1 MNLDAVNKKLAEIEE
16 EQTAAAAEAAEA
28 DKSLWDKAKD
38 AVSEFMEKP
47 GEIFTTIGQVSQNQ
61 SEMELA
67 NTQAVSTTTANIA
80 QDVYDAYQADKESWA
95 NFSERSKELQRAAAA
110 GEITDENVD
119 ALRGAG
125 EEFTTSLRNTA
136 LSPFRQA
143 ARSFIANNA
152 DDKDSAFQPLAQSLQ
167 QSDANLQYFMTSDEK
182 LQKAR
187 DIEAEIGI
195 PADAIIADDEAYKA
209 ALDVYNFKK
218 RNDDIDAVW
227 QEYPELQNIA
237 DMSSQAAAIA
247 LHNIQDVRTTHGIV
261 DSFTHFLEQGNIK
274 LEYDNLQY
282 KIMNGEADENDKKRA
297 ENLRDMMDAEKRK
310 APSFFDDPAAAMAAG
325 VAQSLPEM
333 GQSIKEGAETALPS
347 MVAAAL
353 FTVATGGTGA
363 LAVGG
368 AALRAAL
375 VRAIGS
381 QGVKQVGKYAFQVGM
396 FRGMQ
401 KPEAGARYDEL
412 GELKDKD
419 GNPLLT
425 DDEKRGWAMLG
436 GSANALIETAN
447 VGIMLN
453 ALKPYPHAAR
463 VFSDIVENAAARKSA
478 QEKLVSLAANK
489 SKDWLKLTVSESAE
503 EAAQSAADDLIHNAI
518 VEDKGERASNL
529 KTYDAFDIA
538 GRSAAAFLESLPGSA
553 GFGLIGAGG
562 GFVGGAGVIARN
574 ARREARIA
582 QAYGENAVKTMN
594 GTIMVEQLQ
603 QAVASGKLK
612 EKAPDV
618 QQKILREQLTGTGY
632 EMAYI
637 DIETATQ
644 KENGMADLKKVAD
657 AAGMSSEDLETA
669 VAENGFLSVPTEVLS
684 QVSSSPDLLDSVS
697 FSPEAESMARM
708 RETNKQVLQSY
719 EEAMKETIQRKA
731 EVIETLMK
739 NTMPNATEE
748 QRSMIEAAIMT
759 SPDNP
764 AQGWNTL
771 RKEMQGQLD
780 EILAPAIKALEAG
793 MGNAGIMDVE
803 DEQGNTKTVRYS
815 ENAPWY
821 KNFYKQFGRKPT
833 KAELEDMAIALV
845 TGDPSAP
852 QVQGWIADSQEV
864 QEGLAENKAAISLL
878 RDNIKALDDIK
889 GEMQKL
895 TGVEMELTAGLSPEA
910 VSMYRQLYDWAKSV
924 GGSTARQARMG
935 AILAAR
941 HADIYARIVTEKTGR
956 KYTAADYMREKLG
969 FSIRPAGGG
978 LNQLAGENA
987 ETANMKSL
995 RKAQEMDAAGDYA
1008 DDIYK
1013 ETGWLKGVDGKWRFE
1028 IPDNLDAVDWS
1039 VFEKGNR
1046 ENPTRLLWAIY
1057 DNPRLYEAYPWLQKI
1072 PVELS
1077 ELKEGTNGGVGN
1089 YGNTQVIVINKG
1101 LADDSKSG
1109 TLIHEIQHLIQDR
1122 EGLAVGGTKET
1133 AWQQIEDR
1141 IQQLSQ
1147 DIKQYELG
1155 EQYAQTALD
1164 KEEIFWADEKNEE
1177 AEALVDQEMEELEK
1191 QIPEEDREK
1200 IWRLASDRE
1209 YLRNELNEHF
1219 KDDYFLY
1226 RNLAGEQEARHA
1238 TERAIKHTNVERA
1251 RKKLEDLKAKY
1262 EAEKAKQSPEM
1273 QKMLAE
1279 LETLRDKQE
1288 KTDADFDRVK
1298 EIEAA
1303 MDKDMKAA
1311 ELFYTWGKGTLEMR
1325 EQEAAEMPRPHGVD
1339 GHALVVFGGQEMAMA
1354 SESRQE
1360 ISIDGKK
1367 YRSLYGGDGVE
1378 ADGKVIEDK
1387 GAYYA
1392 VKALED
1398 EGSVEAAM
1406 AELERKSSSSLKGLA
1421 SRAKAGLEFLKGKTV
1436 EFKSVVPVQA
1446 KPKAAPRISPEV
1458 IKAVE
1463 EAKKTYGPFE
1473 GEGFNPRSVVPKV
1486 RGGWTEKKILKYLK
1500 EHGTPYG
1507 VREAVNLIAEFD
1519 SVEDLKAHMFFHG
1532 SAVGSSNLKP
1542 SITMSDREIARVGGG
1557 GYGEKYW
1564 GISVTPSKKIASN
1577 FSGESR
1583 SVNIYPLILAKNAIV
1598 EEAPNLEDA
1607 ADIAPHIVDYWTR
1620 GVDAVWIGDKNAGE
1634 QELLILNP
1642 RAVVNIGRSDT
1653 YDVFQLGTAKNPLR
1667 VKDDE
1672 AIARMLDVAK
1682 ALKGKKEG
1690 YSYASPETREEIFFQ
1705 KAWHGSPYDF
1715 ETFDLGAIGSG
1726 EGAQVHGWG
1735 LYFAGDKQISENYKR
1750 VLSAGKGEVTINDKP
1765 VKISGWN
1772 FDSKQLKDA
1781 GLNEAEISAIAAISW
1796 VEASG
1801 KNYSTNQAVV
1811 DEAIKLMEN
1820 ATNED
1825 DIAGL
1830 ELLKSGA
1837 VVYNAT
1843 KGTLFQVEI
1852 PDNDV
1857 MLDEQKAFNEQPEK
1871 VQKALKDFLNK
1882 YAKSYHYKKE
1892 GDGYVLY
1899 DGDRQVDVYDWEED
1913 AQTSVEENNE
1923 AVQDSIDSAF
1933 RGGIESLTG
1942 REIYGG
1948 MTRLM
1953 HGDKQASEKLND
1965 IGIKGITYEGGQDGR
1980 CFVVFDDKAI
1990 DVIEKYNQQVA
2001 RQQVQGQ
2008 TSLLANGKRMVSILE
2023 TADESTFM
2031 HEMAHVFLYD
2041 LEELAQIDDVSA
2053 KELGIVNEWAEW
2065 HKGAAK
2071 DYKGTPWA
2079 KEFAAL
2085 EDRILDAEAYG
2096 RLDEADKLKRQWKH
2110 ERYARAFEIYLR
2122 DGQAPAKGLKAVFRK
2137 FKQFLRQIYA
2147 AFTSD
2152 GARAS
2157 EPVKRVMDR
2166 MIASEAEIEA
2176 AELED
2181 RYADVTKAGGEKLLN
2196 ESEEETYKRWYQE
2209 AEDEA
2214 KEKVLKIVMKDLEK
2228 DKEEEF
2234 QRLVIKEET
2243 RKRKELQQEN
2253 VYIAEQAVLVNGGD
2267 ADIVLEW
2274 YPSVEAFQE
2283 ELAATPPLEEVL
2295 ADHMAVFRDNL
2306 DADLIDSKLS
2316 PEAVDKVLN
2325 MSKYRNKMEALKGK
2339 AMAKKLALIS
2349 RINNKAE
2356 KAMASIEEKLTAL
2369 PEDIDLKVDA
2379 ADPQVKAVMAEITK
2393 LRFASKWTPADL
2405 SHIEA
2410 MIRASTQEQLRK
2422 SLKEF
2427 KEGKKQDK
2435 INEEEVM
2442 KANEGRM
2449 EALKTLAI
2457 EAMEGKPIS
2466 DSCNV
2471 GYYVSQQ
2478 KKAARRVRD
2487 MIKSKRWD
2495 MALQAQQQ
2503 LGFHAAMVE
2512 LAEKNKGLRDK
2523 YLSQVKS
2530 EVNAR
2535 SVRLPKNE
2543 RYWHRHLAY
2552 VLRIAQTDAK
2562 RPESGVKSLDQLFT
2576 EMENSLDI
2584 LERPSNVL
2592 EMAARE
2598 ENFQGYQSLTLAELK
2613 EAVDSLHV
2621 IYSVGRGKFKM
2632 KTFSGKNILDVVREV
2647 IDDYSV
2653 ANQIKVDT
2661 KKINEDRGGL
2671 AYSDLVG
2678 NTGELGHLI
2687 AKHGQDYIISTLKS
2701 ENIARMLGKA
2711 AHRYIYG
2718 TLERAAED
2726 EAKLQAENIKAL
2738 QEIMSAYSHK
2748 ERENFKNKV
2757 YDFSTEGKQKI
2768 SKEQI
2773 ICMALNWGTVS
2784 NRQRLLGGLASD
2796 QRTPEAVQ
2804 GMEKEVLDLFEE
2816 TMTAKDWQVVQKLW
2830 DHINEYWD
2838 MTVEV
2843 EEKLNGIAL
2852 QKIEASPF
2860 TMKTADGQT
2869 IKLEG
2874 GYMPVKYDP
2883 RKSSKAG
2890 EQSIDEAAQSI
2901 MAGAQRFGAGRS
2913 FTKGRSEF
2921 DIYRP
2926 LRLDFGVVE
2935 SHLQDVIRNATFRL
2949 PVRDVYRII
2958 TNLDFENHVVEHM
2971 GREFHNV
2978 LKGWAVDAWKQV
2990 SDNGNT
2996 ADNVLSSGLSMFRR
3010 SATMSIMGYRLWP
3023 CIENFSNISIAIGKI
3038 GAGRMLAGIADFY
3051 GSPAEA
3057 MESVKQKSIFM
3068 RNRLENMDRD
3078 IRSQPGIFRA
3088 GNKLAEFARSHA
3100 YDLMVY
3106 SDLMV
3111 SAPLWLRSYKDAMG
3125 GAIQDVKAENEKN
3138 IKYVMECQQALD
3150 AKRAEI
3156 ADLIQQ
3162 AYDMEAHLHD
3172 RRYASPETAPM
3183 LRQSPFAVHSDDNLR
3198 AMVGENRSK
3207 AKKLERD
3214 LWEAEVKFQEAQEI
3228 KILTDDE
3235 VLEEAERRA
3244 VFTADGVIRDT
3255 FGSGRT
3261 IDLPAIQRSRN
3272 ELTKLLTTFYGFFNT
3287 QFNALYMDYVQS
3299 RHLPENKGITRWMPF
3314 AKGIMYKIMLTSLIG
3329 STLAFGLGLK
3339 GSGEDDK
3346 KRKIKTADGK
3356 TVEEEVPAMERFLK
3370 EFGKNVISTSFG
3382 SMYLVRDIVG
3392 VASDFIFSGKTYG
3405 FSPGSVAS
3413 RSASEAGKMIELLA
3427 KKGQRDADIQ
3437 AQQEKREKTHQ
3448 EKLRKLKGKK
3458 RQDYL
3463 KQWEEDQQYVKPPKR
3478 ITYTEIAGHGL
3489 KALSGFSAANTGVTS
3504 TMVNAITGTMQYLLD
3519 EDDRYDATM
3528 KNIIWSALFDKRP
3541 VEREIPKKPEKPK
3554 ETGEKKKKK
3563 QSEL

>member
-1 MNLDAVNKKLAEIEE
+1 MNLDAVNKKLAEIDE

-38 AVSEFMEKP
+38 AVGEFIENP
-47 GEIFTTIGQVSQNQ
+47 SEIFTTIGQVSQNQ

-136 LSPFRQA
+136 RSPFRQA

-297 ENLRDMMDAEKRK
+297 ENLRNMMDAEKRK

-333 GQSIKEGAETALPS
+333 GQGIKEGAETALPS
-347 MVAAAL
+347 MMAAAL
-353 FTVATGGTGA
+353 FTIATGGTGA
-363 LAVGG
+363 LAIGG

-425 DDEKRGWAMLG
+425 DDERRGWAMLG

-453 ALKPYPHAAR
+453 ALKPYPHAAK
-463 VFSDIVENAAARKSA
+463 VFGDIVENAAMRKTT
-478 QEKLVSLAANK
+478 QEKLASLAADK
-489 SKDWLKLTVSESAE
+489 GKDWLKLTVSESAE
-503 EAAQSAADDLIHNAI
+503 EAAQSAADDFIHNAI
-518 VEDKGERASNL
+518 VEGKGERASNL

-582 QAYGENAVKTMN
+582 RAYGENAVKTMN

-657 AAGMSSEDLETA
+657 AAGMSSEELETA

-708 RETNKQVLQSY
+708 RESNKLVLQSY
-719 EEAMKETIQRKA
+719 EAAMKETIERKA
-731 EVIETLMK
+731 EVVETLMK

-815 ENAPWY
+815 ENASWY
-821 KNFYKQFGRKPT
+821 KNFYKQFKRKPT

-852 QVQGWIADSQEV
+852 QVQGWIADSQEA

-910 VSMYRQLYDWAKSV
+910 VSMYRQLYDWARKV

-941 HADIYARIVTEKTGR
+941 HADIYARIVTEKTGK
-956 KYTAADYMREKLG
+956 KYTAVDYMREKLG

-978 LNQLAGENA
+978 LNQLAGENGSLVA
-987 ETANMKSL
+987 YHNTRVENLEKLIEQGLAVPSIAITGKDIPYDNFGDVTLVGNRQLIDPEGGVPVWTRDAYTTRIPRPEYQPAGKKTIKAFADKWRKNLDGIGKADWIIENLEYYAANEPERIEHRLSGDEFIYYYLTKVLGREVEIKHTRPGYEVDILKNGIYTKEIEGVMSSKKKKEDKKKALSEIFM
-995 RKAQEMDAAGDYA
+995 RKHKKDAAYYGDQLPRREKMIEEDPTNEKRRAMYEKCKQRYEECLQKLEEVRTNGISEA
-1008 DDIYK
+1008 DYKAIQQDIARADK
-1013 ETGWLKGVDGKWRFE
+1013 EEKANTE
-1028 IPDNLDAVDWS
+1028 VDW
-1039 VFEKGNR
+1039 NR
-1046 ENPTRLLWAIY
+1046 TFDTMREANSQEIHNGGYQNWLDTVKDELRGEPVIKVGRKYEPYTT
-1057 DNPRLYEAYPWLQKI
+1057 DNIVKAM
-1072 PVELS
+1072 
-1077 ELKEGTNGGVGN
+1077 LKNSGAGQEGGVGFSTSKAAA
-1089 YGNTQVIVINKG
+1089 YGAKSLKSIADLHKHESKLVTREQADSVIAEVDTAIDESFEGVREHHKHVDPGSYDLPEIFNEAVANAIKGGKKANKTNVTAA
-1101 LADDSKSG
+1101 LKKMDFDVAKIPASAIDAVVAAANKM
-1109 TLIHEIQHLIQDR
+1109 R
-1122 EGLAVGGTKET
+1122 EAAAWYFEAKPQRAVGIDEFSGAVVPVSTPAET
-1133 AWQQIEDR
+1133 VQK
-1141 IQQLSQ
+1141 L
-1147 DIKQYELG
+1147 
-1155 EQYAQTALD
+1155 
-1164 KEEIFWADEKNEE
+1164 EE
-1177 AEALVDQEMEELEK
+1177 AGLTVKTYNPEV
-1191 QIPEEDREK
+1191 EEDRQ
-1200 IWRLASDRE
+1200 RAT
-1209 YLRNELNEHF
+1209 
-1219 KDDYFLY
+1219 
-1226 RNLAGEQEARHA
+1226 QEVQA
-1238 TERAIKHTNVERA
+1238 ERV
-1251 RKKLEDLKAKY
+1251 
-1262 EAEKAKQSPEM
+1262 
-1273 QKMLAE
+1273 
-1279 LETLRDKQE
+1279 ETL
-1288 KTDADFDRVK
+1288 
-1298 EIEAA
+1298 
-1303 MDKDMKAA
+1303 
-1311 ELFYTWGKGTLEMR
+1311 
-1325 EQEAAEMPRPHGVD
+1325 
-1339 GHALVVFGGQEMAMA
+1339 
-1354 SESRQE
+1354 
-1360 ISIDGKK
+1360 
-1367 YRSLYGGDGVE
+1367 
-1378 ADGKVIEDK
+1378 
-1387 GAYYA
+1387 
-1392 VKALED
+1392 
-1398 EGSVEAAM
+1398 
-1406 AELERKSSSSLKGLA
+1406 
-1421 SRAKAGLEFLKGKTV
+1421 
-1436 EFKSVVPVQA
+1436 
-1446 KPKAAPRISPEV
+1446 
-1458 IKAVE
+1458 
-1463 EAKKTYGPFE
+1463 
-1473 GEGFNPRSVVPKV
+1473 
-1486 RGGWTEKKILKYLK
+1486 
-1500 EHGTPYG
+1500 
-1507 VREAVNLIAEFD
+1507 
-1519 SVEDLKAHMFFHG
+1519 
-1532 SAVGSSNLKP
+1532 
-1542 SITMSDREIARVGGG
+1542 
-1557 GYGEKYW
+1557 
-1564 GISVTPSKKIASN
+1564 
-1577 FSGESR
+1577 
-1583 SVNIYPLILAKNAIV
+1583 
-1598 EEAPNLEDA
+1598 
-1607 ADIAPHIVDYWTR
+1607 
-1620 GVDAVWIGDKNAGE
+1620 
-1634 QELLILNP
+1634 
-1642 RAVVNIGRSDT
+1642 
-1653 YDVFQLGTAKNPLR
+1653 FQT
-1667 VKDDE
+1667 
-1672 AIARMLDVAK
+1672 
-1682 ALKGKKEG
+1682 
-1690 YSYASPETREEIFFQ
+1690 
-1705 KAWHGSPYDF
+1705 AWHGSPYDF

-1852 PDNDV
+1852 PDEDV
-1857 MLDEQKAFNEQPEK
+1857 MLDEQKTFSQQPEMVKKAILNILGEKDITKEFTKYGAEAEK
-1871 VQKALKDFLNK
+1871 VAEKIIDTNIPYEDTYELFNQLSDMQIDDKLIDRLDGLRANLDK
-1882 YAKSYHYKKE
+1882 YATGELFYRYLSMRE
-1892 GDGYVLY
+1892 GGPKY
-1899 DGDRQVDVYDWEED
+1899 
-1913 AQTSVEENNE
+1913 
-1923 AVQDSIDSAF
+1923 
-1933 RGGIESLTG
+1933 
-1942 REIYGG
+1942 
-1948 MTRLM
+1948 
-1953 HGDKQASEKLND
+1953 ASELLNQN
-1965 IGIKGITYEGGQDGR
+1965 GVKGITYEGGQDGR

-2008 TSLLANGKRMVSILE
+2008 TSLMENGKRIVSILE

-2065 HKGAAK
+2065 RKGAAK

-2079 KEFAAL
+2079 NEFAAL

-2096 RLDEADKLKRQWKH
+2096 RLDEADQLKRQWKH
-2110 ERYARAFEIYLR
+2110 ERFARAFEIYLR

-2166 MIASEAEIEA
+2166 MIATEQEIEA

-2214 KEKVLKIVMKDLEK
+2214 KEKVLKIVMKDLEQ
-2228 DKEEEF
+2228 DKADEF
-2234 QRLVIKEET
+2234 QRRVIAEED

-2253 VYIAEQAVLVNGGD
+2253 VYIAEQAVLASGGD
-2267 ADIVLEW
+2267 TDIVLNW
-2274 YPSVEAFQE
+2274 YPSVEAFEE
-2283 ELAATPPLEEVL
+2283 ELTVTPPLEEAL
-2295 ADHMAVFRDNL
+2295 EEHMAAFRDNL
-2306 DADLIDSKLS
+2306 DAELIDSKLS

-2325 MSKYRNKMEALKGK
+2325 TSKYRNKMEALKGK

-2369 PEDIDLKVDA
+2369 PEDMDLKVDA
-2379 ADPQVKAVMAEITK
+2379 ADPQVKSIMAEITK
-2393 LRFASKWTPADL
+2393 LRFASKWSPADL
-2405 SHIEA
+2405 SRIES
-2410 MIRASTQEQLRK
+2410 MIRASTQEELRK

-2427 KEGKKQDK
+2427 REGKKQDK
-2435 INEEEVM
+2435 INEDEVM

-2487 MIKSKRWD
+2487 MIKTKRWD
-2495 MALQAQQQ
+2495 LAMQAQQQ
-2503 LGFHAAMVE
+2503 QGLYAAMVE
-2512 LAEKNKGLRDK
+2512 LAEKNKELRDK
-2523 YLSQVKS
+2523 YLSQVKR

-2535 SVRLPKNE
+2535 SVRLPKDE

-2576 EMENSLDI
+2576 DMQNSLDI
-2584 LERPSNVL
+2584 LERPSDVL

-2598 ENFQGYQSLTLAELK
+2598 ENFQGYQSLTLSELK
-2613 EAVDSLHV
+2613 EATDALHV
-2621 IYSVGRGKFKM
+2621 IYTVGRDKFKM
-2632 KTFSGKNILDVVREV
+2632 KTVSGKSLLDVVNE
-2647 IDDYSV
+2647 IISDYSV
-2653 ANQIKVDT
+2653 ANSVLVDT
-2661 KKINEDRGGL
+2661 KKVNEDRGGL

-2687 AKHGQDYIISTLKS
+2687 AKRGQDYIISTLKS

-2738 QEIMSAYSHK
+2738 KEIMSAYSHK
-2748 ERENFKNKV
+2748 ERENFKKKV
-2757 YDFSTEGKQKI
+2757 YSFSTEGKQKI

-2804 GMEKEVLDLFEE
+2804 EMEKEVLDLFEE
-2816 TMTAKDWQVVQKLW
+2816 TMTAKDWQTVQKLW
-2830 DHINEYWD
+2830 NHINEYWD
-2838 MTVEV
+2838 MTVAV
-2843 EEKLNGIAL
+2843 EEKLNGVAL
-2852 QKIEASPF
+2852 KKIEASPF
-2860 TMKTADGQT
+2860 TMTTADGQT
-2869 IKLEG
+2869 VKLEG

-2935 SHLQDVIRNATFRL
+2935 THLQDVIRNATFRL

-2958 TNLDFENHVVEHM
+2958 TNLDFENHMVEHM

-2996 ADNVLSSGLSMFRR
+2996 ADNVLSSGLSLFRR

-3057 MESVKQKSIFM
+3057 MEAVKQKSIFM

-3111 SAPLWLRSYKDAMG
+3111 SAPLWLKSYKNAMG

-3162 AYDMEAHLHD
+3162 AYDMEARLHD

-3228 KILTDDE
+3228 RILTDDE

-3244 VFTADGVIRDT
+3244 VFAADGVIRDV

-3314 AKGIMYKIMLTSLIG
+3314 AKGIMYKIVLTSLIS

-3448 EKLRKLKGKK
+3448 EKLKKKKGKA
-3458 RQDYL
+3458 RQEYL
-3463 KQWEEDQQYVKPPKR
+3463 KQWEEDRKYIKPPKR

-3489 KALSGFSAANTGVTS
+3489 KAVSGFTAADTGLTS
-3504 TMVNAITGTMQYLLD
+3504 TMVNAITSTMQYLLD
-3519 EDDRYDATM
+3519 DDDRYDATM
-3528 KNIIWSALFDKRP
+3528 KNIIWSALFDRRP

-3554 ETGEKKKKK
+3554 EDKKKKKKK

>member
-1 MNLDAVNKKLAEIEE
+1 MGNRFAGLAEFLNEQNEEAAALQE
-16 EQTAAAAEAAEA
+16 EQARVAAEA

-67 NTQAVSTTTANIA
+67 NTQAVSTTAANIA

-167 QSDANLQYFMTSDEK
+167 QSNANLQYFMTSDEK

-381 QGVKQVGKYAFQVGM
+381 QGVKQVGKYAFQLGM

-618 QQKILREQLTGTGY
+618 QQKILREQLSGTGY

-637 DIETATQ
+637 DVETATQ
-644 KENGMADLKKVAD
+644 KETGMEDLKKVAD
-657 AAGMSSEDLETA
+657 AAGITSEQLETA

-708 RETNKQVLQSY
+708 RETNKQVLKSY

-910 VSMYRQLYDWAKSV
+910 VSMYRQIYDWAKSV

-941 HADIYARIVTEKTGR
+941 HADIYARIVTEKTGK
-956 KYTAADYMREKLG
+956 KYTAVDYMREKLG

-1028 IPDNLDAVDWS
+1028 IPDNLDAVEWS

-1046 ENPTRLLWAIY
+1046 ENPTRLLGAIY

-1077 ELKEGTNGGVGN
+1077 ELKGGTSGGVGN

-1200 IWRLASDRE
+1200 IWQLASDRE
-1209 YLRNELNEHF
+1209 YLRNELNKHLR
-1219 KDDYFLY
+1219 DDYYLY

-1325 EQEAAEMPRPHGVD
+1325 EQEAAEMPSPHGVD
-1339 GHALVVFGGQEMAMA
+1339 GHALVVFGGQEVGRNFAITNPGLNLDAVVEALYIKPKFEGLDYKDLRKKNGVMKEYKSHIQWEKTKTA
-1354 SESRQE
+1354 
-1360 ISIDGKK
+1360 IDGTKVYTNRK
-1367 YRSLYGGDGVE
+1367 TYEHVTNTDQGGVAELRQTTIHFELLPHLDEIVEHSFLVEEHADRHNNQDVESVLRLFAPVKIKDDTWVVKLTVKRFRDGVRLE
-1378 ADGKVIEDK
+1378 PDANGVLYDVSLVHKKEDVSNDTSFGRGDDIRSRTATGQQIPDK
-1387 GAYYA
+1387 GPSSPITLSVREILRD
-1392 VKALED
+1392 VKDNNGENYINSD
-1398 EGSVEAAM
+1398 GT
-1406 AELERKSSSSLKGLA
+1406 GNFDF
-1421 SRAKAGLEFLKGKTV
+1421 AG
-1436 EFKSVVPVQA
+1436 
-1446 KPKAAPRISPEV
+1446 
-1458 IKAVE
+1458 
-1463 EAKKTYGPFE
+1463 
-1473 GEGFNPRSVVPKV
+1473 
-1486 RGGWTEKKILKYLK
+1486 
-1500 EHGTPYG
+1500 G
-1507 VREAVNLIAEFD
+1507 VRE
-1519 SVEDLKAHMFFHG
+1519 
-1532 SAVGSSNLKP
+1532 
-1542 SITMSDREIARVGGG
+1542 T
-1557 GYGEKYW
+1557 
-1564 GISVTPSKKIASN
+1564 
-1577 FSGESR
+1577 
-1583 SVNIYPLILAKNAIV
+1583 
-1598 EEAPNLEDA
+1598 
-1607 ADIAPHIVDYWTR
+1607 
-1620 GVDAVWIGDKNAGE
+1620 
-1634 QELLILNP
+1634 LNQ
-1642 RAVVNIGRSDT
+1642 T
-1653 YDVFQLGTAKNPLR
+1653 
-1667 VKDDE
+1667 
-1672 AIARMLDVAK
+1672 
-1682 ALKGKKEG
+1682 
-1690 YSYASPETREEIFFQ
+1690 
-1705 KAWHGSPYDF
+1705 AWHGSPYDF
-1715 ETFDLGAIGSG
+1715 ETFDLGAIGTG
-1726 EGAQVHGWG
+1726 EGVQAHGWG
-1735 LYFAGDKQISENYKR
+1735 LYFAGNREVSEGYRKR
-1750 VLSAGKGEVTINDKP
+1750 LALGSNEVIIDGETYFYNQEGDFEKRGTGEVIEYGTPLRMAVGYFSTSEGKVKDAIESLKKDIKEATPKKLERWGETWNKAIDILEKKGEKWAYKG
-1765 VKISGWN
+1765 VK
-1772 FDSKQLKDA
+1772 
-1781 GLNEAEISAIAAISW
+1781 
-1796 VEASG
+1796 
-1801 KNYSTNQAVV
+1801 
-1811 DEAIKLMEN
+1811 
-1820 ATNED
+1820 
-1825 DIAGL
+1825 
-1830 ELLKSGA
+1830 
-1837 VVYNAT
+1837 
-1843 KGTLFQVEI
+1843 KGTLFKVEI
-1852 PDNDV
+1852 PDDDV
-1857 MLDEQKAFNEQPEK
+1857 LLDEQKPFGKQSEK
-1871 VQKALKDFLNK
+1871 VQKGIRDWFMDLTDEEAHRIARRHMARNIAREIGITGINQLSKKECFEYL
-1882 YAKSYHYKKE
+1882 AKSDLFTGEAIYSWIGKTS
-1892 GDGYVLY
+1892 
-1899 DGDRQVDVYDWEED
+1899 
-1913 AQTSVEENNE
+1913 TSVYANE
-1923 AVQDSIDSAF
+1923 SKA
-1933 RGGIESLTG
+1933 
-1942 REIYGG
+1942 
-1948 MTRLM
+1948 
-1953 HGDKQASEKLND
+1953 ASEKLNSL
-1965 IGIKGITYEGGQDGR
+1965 GIKGVAYDGLTDGR
-1980 CFVVFDDKAI
+1980 CYVVFDDQAI

-2008 TSLLANGKRMVSILE
+2008 TSLMENGKRIVSILE

-2031 HEMAHVFLYD
+2031 HEMAHVFFYD

-2079 KEFAAL
+2079 NEFAAL

-2748 ERENFKNKV
+2748 ERENFKKKV

-2804 GMEKEVLDLFEE
+2804 EMEKEVLDLFEK

-2860 TMKTADGQT
+2860 TMTTADGQT

-3038 GAGRMLAGIADFY
+3038 GAGRLLAGIADFY

-3314 AKGIMYKIMLTSLIG
+3314 AKGIMYKIVLTSLIS

-3346 KRKIKTADGK
+3346 KRKIKTEDGK
-3356 TVEEEVPAMERFLK
+3356 TITENVPAMERFLK

-3463 KQWEEDQQYVKPPKR
+3463 KQWEEDQQYAKPPKR

-3554 ETGEKKKKK
+3554 ETGKKKKKK